1 MFHYC
6 YWSFWHLLILILDL
20 IDKLELWPWTEQPRY
35 SSLFSFEQQIWYELF
50 DCWWWVVFV
59 FSTELWAYELWD
71 PILSSV
77 QWCAGW
83 ILNTIT
89 CWLLLLI
96 VYWHWCWSPAW
107 SHGAQVP
114 PLTSADHGTVSLQCQ
129 GHATSSSSLT
139 TLYGKQNNINDV
151 SHQMRFYWDARKFLS
166 RVQNME
172 IPELFKFD
180 FNWVS
185 LHDQDINTVIIHFP
199 ITPCSA
205 DAVVVSNLHSC
216 MNAVPEIKVQFY
228 HGESKLWFLI
238 LWCKLQVAGEVMKW
252 TVIAA
257 GVSVCK
263 DCVQG
268 VWGTEGRLFW
278 LYIRLS

>member
-1 MFHYC
+1 M
-6 YWSFWHLLILILDL
+6 
-20 IDKLELWPWTEQPRY
+20 ELRSHHWPVLTTGQ
-35 SSLFSFEQQIWYELF
+35 
-50 DCWWWVVFV
+50 CH
-59 FSTELWAYELWD
+59 
-71 PILSSV
+71 SSV
-77 QWCAGW
+77 RVTLPPAHPWQLCMVNKI
-83 ILNTIT
+83 ILMM
-89 CWLLLLI
+89 
-96 VYWHWCWSPAW
+96 
-107 SHGAQVP
+107 SH
-114 PLTSADHGTVSLQCQ
+114 
-129 GHATSSSSLT
+129 
-139 TLYGKQNNINDV
+139 K

-238 LWCKLQVAGEVMKW
+238 LWCKLQVAGEVINE
-252 TVIAA
+252 VD
-257 GVSVCK
+257 SDSCRCK
-263 DCVQG
+263 CV
-268 VWGTEGRLFW
+268 
-278 LYIRLS
+278 